1 MQQITTQTA
10 SPHIPESKIQSTCF
24 LHHWNTF
31 PDQRGQLFMVYN
43 TPKNAAH
50 GSILKAMGMVAGC
63 SDLILLRRRHVIFL
77 ECKKPGGIQSPE
89 QKRFE
94 TLVRSLGFD
103 YELFHSL
110 EEFQGIL
117 RRYP

>member
-1 MQQITTQTA
+1 MTTQA
-10 SPHIPESKIQSTCF
+10 STIIPESKIQSTCF
-24 LHHWNTF
+24 MHHWNTY
-31 PDQRGQLFMVYN
+31 PQERGQLFMVYN

-77 ECKKPGGIQSPE
+77 ECKKPGGVQSPE

-110 EEFQGIL
+110 PEFVAIL
-117 RRYP
+117 ERYP